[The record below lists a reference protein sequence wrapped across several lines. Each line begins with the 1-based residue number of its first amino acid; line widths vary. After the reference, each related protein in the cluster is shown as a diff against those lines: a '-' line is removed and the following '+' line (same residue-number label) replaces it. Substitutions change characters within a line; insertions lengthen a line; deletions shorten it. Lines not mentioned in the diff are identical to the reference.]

1 MWLGTILTTAVVIAQ
16 IGDARWVKSLES
28 ATLDWRIRHVDI
40 VPDEIS
46 PNIVHVDIDDTALR
60 RLGKWP
66 WRREQLAAMIDVL
79 AESGARVLVMD
90 VMSEDPDDPR
100 WQLRVDGTFA
110 RSYPDLALADAIRRA
125 GNVVLAVDA
134 VPSIDA
140 AKRLSMEASNA
151 IPVVASKAPAA
162 RTGMTLGLPDRVLAP
177 PRPIF
182 AKASERIGAVHLSI
196 ESSELSVHELPAWQ
210 SSGDIVLPHLGVA
223 AAAAYLN
230 VKPTEMVPDPD
241 KLVMGRGVTQL
252 RDGIMLVPWAI
263 RRGEAEASWDV
274 RADDPAWVRV
284 HRHVSAAPIVELG
297 ERRAALRGMVS
308 YLLNRVMTSDPTA
321 EELAQADEETGFL
334 LTAFAGKDLAAERAR
349 LEASTK
355 MEDTRVLA
363 TLELLERYQ
372 QLRALAGP
380 DGPDAR
386 LAVQLREILAGKVVF
401 FGWIATG
408 AAVDMHRT
416 PLGARTPGVV
426 VHAAVAN
433 GLLAGRSLER
443 APGWLDVMATIALGM
458 GAALISVR
466 MNPGRATF
474 WCGAMGLGFAALN
487 SVALYDAMGVVL
499 SMAAP
504 LVAGGLSWAA
514 CTTQRAIVLRNEKAV
529 IRRQF
534 NARVPSALVEYL
546 TEHPELTNL
555 AGEEREVTVLF
566 TDFTGFAGAAE
577 KMDGRSTVALLNSYL
592 RALTDVLGAHGGYV
606 NKFLGDGVMC
616 FWNAPFP
623 EPRHAVRACE
633 AVAEAA
639 SVIGRL
645 NAEREGRG
653 EVALP
658 LRVGI
663 ATGRVIVGDCGAPPK
678 LNDYT
683 VIGDAVNLAA
693 RLESANKQLG
703 TDVLLT
709 RETIDAIPE
718 GDRSRL
724 VLRPLG
730 LIRVQGQSRGAEV
743 WELVGSGAASPEVL
757 EWIARTCEAV
767 RLFRSGDYATAIDIW
782 RELVLADRGQA
793 GALLYVARCHELME
807 AGRVDDVLPLRG
819 K

>member
-1 MWLGTILTTAVVIAQ
+1 MWLGLLLTTAVVVAQ
-16 IGDARWVKSLES
+16 LGGARWLRTLES
-28 ATLDWRIRHVDI
+28 ATFDWRIRHVDL

-46 PNIVHVDIDDTALR
+46 PHIVHVDIDDAALR

-66 WRREQLAAMIDVL
+66 WSRPQLAAMIDVL
-79 AESGARVLVMD
+79 KESGSRVVVMD
-90 VMSEDPDDPR
+90 VMTEDPDAPR
-100 WQLRVDGTFA
+100 WQLRADGSFML
-110 RSYPDLALADAIRRA
+110 SYPDVVLAEAIRRA

-134 VPSIDA
+134 VPAIDA
-140 AKRLSMEASNA
+140 AKRLSMEAEIA
-151 IPVVASKAPAA
+151 ARDVAKRVPAA
-162 RTGMTLGLPDRVLAP
+162 RPGLTLGLPDRVMAP

-182 AKASERIGAVHLSI
+182 AKAAERIGAVHLSI

-230 VKPTEMVPDPD
+230 VPPTELVPDPD
-241 KLVMGRGVTQL
+241 KLVLGRGVTQL
-252 RDGIMLVPWAI
+252 REGIMLVPWAI
-263 RRGEAEASWDV
+263 RRGATEAAWDV
-274 RADDPAWVRV
+274 RDDDPEWVRV
-284 HRHVSAAPIVELG
+284 HRHVSAAPLVELG
-297 ERRAALRGMVS
+297 ERRVALREMVS
-308 YLLNRVMTSDPTA
+308 YLLNKPFADMPNDA
-321 EELAQADEETGFL
+321 DLAQADEEANFL
-334 LTAFAGKDLAAERAR
+334 LSAFAGKDLAAERTR

-355 MEDTRVLA
+355 LEDTKVVA

-372 QLRALAGP
+372 RLRALAGS
-380 DGPDAR
+380 DGADSR
-386 LAVQLREILAGKVVF
+386 MLAQLREIFAGKIVF

-433 GLLAGRSLER
+433 GLLAGRNLQR
-443 APGWLDVMATIALGM
+443 VPGWMDVAATIALGM
-458 GAALISVR
+458 GAVVLSVWL
-466 MNPGRATF
+466 NPGRATF
-474 WCGAMGLGFAALN
+474 WCAAMGLGFAAIN

-499 SMAAP
+499 VMAAP

-514 CTTQRAIVLRNEKAV
+514 CTTQRAIVLRNEKAA
-529 IRRQF
+529 IRKQF
-534 NARVPSALVEYL
+534 STRVPSALVDYL
-546 TEHPELTNL
+546 AEHPDLTNL

-577 KMDGRSTVALLNSYL
+577 KMDGRSTVALLNNYL
-592 RALTDVLGAHGGYV
+592 RALTDVLTAHGGYV

-623 EPRHAVRACE
+623 EPRHALRACE
-633 AVAEAA
+633 AVAEATA
-639 SVIGRL
+639 VIGKL
-645 NAEREGRG
+645 NSEREARG
-653 EVALP
+653 EVALA

-663 ATGRVIVGDCGAPPK
+663 ATGKVIVGDCGAPPK
-678 LNDYT
+678 FNDYT

-709 RETIDAIPE
+709 RSTIDAMPE
-718 GDRSRL
+718 SERSRL

-730 LIRVQGQSRGAEV
+730 LVRVQGQSRGAEV
-743 WELVGSGAASPEVL
+743 WELVGSGAASPETL

-767 RLFRSGDYATAIDIW
+767 RLFRSGDYANAIEIW
-782 RELVLADRGQA
+782 RDLVLADRGQA
-793 GALLYVARCHELME
+793 GALLYVQRCHELME